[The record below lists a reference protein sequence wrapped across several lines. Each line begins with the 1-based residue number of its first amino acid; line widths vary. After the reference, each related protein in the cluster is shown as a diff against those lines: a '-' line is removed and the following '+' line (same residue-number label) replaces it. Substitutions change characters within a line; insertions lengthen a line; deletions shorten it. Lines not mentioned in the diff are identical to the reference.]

1 MREMETLLKR
11 IDGDLQ
17 SHMEKEGL
25 ELLHFTV
32 RWFNCLI
39 MRELPFALVC
49 RLWDTYIA
57 EGDNIK
63 SFVVFVALA
72 LLVSFSEKLQGM
84 DFQGMIIMLQKL
96 PTTGWTYKDLELILS
111 EAFLWTQIFQDTKP

>member
-111 EAFLWTQIFQDTKP
+111 EAFLWTQIFQDTKQ

>member
-1 MREMETLLKR
+1 VREMETLLKR

>member
-1 MREMETLLKR
+1 MESLLRRVDK
-11 IDGDLQ
+11 DLL
-17 SHMEKEGL
+17 SHMESEGL

-72 LLVSFSEKLQGM
+72 LLVNFSERLQNM
-84 DFQGMIIMLQKL
+84 DFQEMIILLQKL
-96 PTTGWTYKDLELILS
+96 PTAEWTYKDLEMVLS
-111 EAFLWTQIFQDTKP
+111 EAFLWTQVFQDTKL

>member
-17 SHMEKEGL
+17 SHMETEGL

>member
-1 MREMETLLKR
+1 METLLKR

-84 DFQGMIIMLQKL
+84 DFQGMIIMLQNL

>member
-96 PTTGWTYKDLELILS
+96 PTTGWSYKDLELILS

>member
-11 IDGDLQ
+11 IDGDPQ

>member
-1 MREMETLLKR
+1 MEQLLNR
-11 IDGDLQ
+11 IDSEL
-17 SHMEKEGL
+17 SAHMEKEGL

-57 EGDNIK
+57 EGDNVK
-63 SFVVFVALA
+63 SFVVFVAVA
-72 LLVSFSEKLQGM
+72 LLVHFSERLQKM
-84 DFQGMIIMLQKL
+84 DFQEMIILLQKL
-96 PTTGWTYKDLELILS
+96 PTTEWTYKDLEMILS
-111 EAFLWTQIFQDTKP
+111 EAFLWTQVFQDTKI

>member
-1 MREMETLLKR
+1 MKEMESLLRRVDK
-11 IDGDLQ
+11 DLL
-17 SHMEKEGL
+17 SHMESEGL

-72 LLVSFSEKLQGM
+72 LLVNFSERLQGM
-84 DFQGMIIMLQKL
+84 DFQEMIILLQKL
-96 PTTGWTYKDLELILS
+96 PTAEWTYKDLEMVLS
-111 EAFLWTQIFQDTKP
+111 EAFLWTQVFQDTKL